1 MLVRKYEDVEPI
13 HYGEGVQKRVV
24 FGEKEGA
31 PTFVMRVLDVSPGRA
46 SSFHSH
52 DWEHEGLILAGQGVL
67 MGEEGETPIK
77 AGDAFFIP
85 SNQKHCLANRGQD
98 SLRFVCVVPLRGE
111 DAK

>member
-13 HYGEGVQKRVV
+13 SYAEGIQKRVV

-31 PTFVMRVLDVSPGRA
+31 PTFVMRVLDVSPGKA
-46 SSFHSH
+46 SSHHSH
-52 DWEHEGLILAGQGVL
+52 DWEHEGLILAGKGVL
-67 MGEEGETPIK
+67 MGDEGETPIK

-85 SNQKHCLANRGQD
+85 SNQKHSFANKGQS

-111 DAK
+111 DTK